1 MRKTLLAVASVIV
14 VLVGCGGG
22 GAHPRSDWRRPRP
35 CTTDA
40 DCHGGQCV
48 LDEGQTQ
55 AACTGG
61 TLLPLPPAP
70 GTDGGAR
77 PPGPG
82 PSIQPAPGDIQI

>member
-1 MRKTLLAVASVIV
+1 MRKTLLAVASVIM
-14 VLVGCGGG
+14 VLIGCGGG

-35 CTTDA
+35 CTTDV

-55 AACTGG
+55 AACTGE
-61 TLLPLPPAP
+61 TLPPPPPAQ